1 MASLLLTLFLCSAG
15 SLLTDLLLGRF
26 DLLFAYL
33 LRPGFHINLVLD
45 IKQFRR
51 EPFLL
56 DHFLLVI
63 HLILFLLHRL
73 HSSTDKLGIGISA
86 WVIVYYVPFLLPVV
100 SSPPLHNIAVLLKE
114 IYRLRKVIIF
124 PGEAGEGVGG
134 AVGKRVPILGA
145 GTLLGPCFI
154 FQGPY
159 FQCLV

>member
-33 LRPGFHINLVLD
+33 LRPGFHVNLVLD

-63 HLILFLLHRL
+63 HTSHPLPSSSVTFLHRQTGDRYL
-73 HSSTDKLGIGISA
+73 SLGDSLLCALSTACSILSPLAQHCGPPQGDLQTEKGDNIS
-86 WVIVYYVPFLLPVV
+86 W
-100 SSPPLHNIAVLLKE
+100 
-114 IYRLRKVIIF
+114 
-124 PGEAGEGVGG
+124 GG
-134 AVGKRVPILGA
+134 WRGGGGRCG
-145 GTLLGPCFI
+145 
-154 FQGPY
+154 
-159 FQCLV
+159 